1 MNKKSNRIASVVL
14 ASSLV
19 FGASCVPTKAIGM
32 EYVLMA
38 MIQLVGPMAQ
48 SLLNFLLSSACD
60 KANNF
65 ADEKDRDLNGGFR
78 PIKTIIRKLKKIIND
93 NIKRP
98 VYGQEKAKK
107 QLFDVLSNIAVKVH
121 KAASGKVS
129 HRDLTGNIV
138 YIRGNSG
145 TGKTEM
151 CREIANAFLNVSSCS
166 SLFVHSEEITQ
177 DAELGTQLF
186 KLISTA
192 DIGKKRPI
200 NYFTGNN
207 GIVPKNEESPM
218 LKHILKWVDN
228 VVIIDEYDK
237 MKQKTSKAATSA
249 VTINGISV
257 PKTALGQATTSGG
270 ASTNNDTSADEVFRS
285 IASTGKYKFM
295 NKEVDCS
302 RTLFLITTNETREQ
316 IEQNFGVGGQA
327 GGGAQRLNI
336 IDFEDLTYDAC
347 TKIVDDLT
355 VSINK
360 ELTDK
365 DEPYGLSELIIAP
378 ESKKLMSDY
387 IFDDKILQG
396 RAKFALE
403 RKIYGLFSKTI
414 GLDTG
419 NSYELTFVYDKENHD
434 GHFERKNT
442 TDEYCDKITNE
453 IIRNIT
459 SELSNPDGKYCL
471 NNILVLPETRAKLKN
486 YVSSNITSMPDKQD
500 IITQNAM
507 SLFSDP
513 KSLTNKYYELLFI
526 GDSKNSTNYFKLA
539 PYDGKLIP
547 IRT

>member
-1 MNKKSNRIASVVL
+1 MNKKTNRIASVIL
-14 ASSLV
+14 ASSLA
-19 FGASCVPTKAIGM
+19 FSASCVPTKAFGI

-38 MIQLVGPMAQ
+38 GIQLVGPMLQ
-48 SLLNFLLSSACD
+48 SLLNFGLSFAHD
-60 KANNF
+60 MINN
-65 ADEKDRDLNGGFR
+65 ATDGKERKLNGGFR
-78 PIKTIIRKLKKIIND
+78 PTKTIIRKLKKIIND

-151 CREIANAFLNVSSCS
+151 CREIAKAFLNVSSCS

-186 KLISTA
+186 KLVSTA

-237 MKQKTSKAATSA
+237 MKQKTSKAANSTI
-249 VTINGISV
+249 TINGVSV
-257 PKTALGQATTSGG
+257 PKAALGQATTSS
-270 ASTNNDTSADEVFRS
+270 ATKANDTSADEVFRS

-302 RTLFLITTNETREQ
+302 RTLFLITTNETRDQ

-347 TKIVDDLT
+347 TKIVDDLI
-355 VSINK
+355 VSVTK
-360 ELTDK
+360 ELK
-365 DEPYGLSELIIAP
+365 DLNEPYGLSNLQIDP
-378 ESKKLMSDY
+378 ENRKLMSDY

-419 NSYELTFVYDKENHD
+419 KSYELKFVYDKENHE
-434 GHFERKNT
+434 GYFERKDT
-442 TDEYCDKITNE
+442 TEKYCAKITDDLIE
-453 IIRNIT
+453 TIA
-459 SELSNPDGKYCL
+459 SELKNPNGKYRL
-471 NNILVLPETRAKLKN
+471 NNVLVLPATREKIKN
-486 YVSSNITSMPDKQD
+486 YVSSNITIMPEKQAVMVQD
-500 IITQNAM
+500 AL
-507 SLFSDP
+507 SLLSNP
-513 KSLTNKYYELLFI
+513 KSLTKNYYELLFI
-526 GDSKNSTNYFKLA
+526 YDNNKSNNYFKLVELS
-539 PYDGKLIP
+539 D
-547 IRT
+547 RS

>member
-1 MNKKSNRIASVVL
+1 MNKKSNRIASVIL
-14 ASSLV
+14 ASSLA
-19 FGASCVPTKAIGM
+19 FSASCVPTKAFGI

-38 MIQLVGPMAQ
+38 GIQLVGPMLQ
-48 SLLNFLLSSACD
+48 SLLNFGLSFAHD
-60 KANNF
+60 MINN
-65 ADEKDRDLNGGFR
+65 ATDGKERKLNGGFR
-78 PIKTIIRKLKKIIND
+78 PTKTIIRKLKKIIND

-98 VYGQEKAKK
+98 VYGQEKAKQ

-151 CREIANAFLNVSSCS
+151 CREIAKAFLNVSSCS

-237 MKQKTSKAATSA
+237 MKQKTSKAANSTI
-249 VTINGISV
+249 TINGVSV
-257 PKTALGQATTSGG
+257 PKTALGQANNSSATK
-270 ASTNNDTSADEVFRS
+270 ANDTSADEVFRS

-302 RTLFLITTNETREQ
+302 RTLFLITTNETRDQ

-347 TKIVDDLT
+347 TKIVDDLI
-355 VSINK
+355 VSVTN
-360 ELTDK
+360 ELKDL
-365 DEPYGLSELIIAP
+365 DEPYGLSNLHIDQENR
-378 ESKKLMSDY
+378 KLMSDY

-419 NSYELTFVYDKENHD
+419 KSYELKFVYDKENHE
-434 GHFERKNT
+434 GYFERKDT
-442 TDEYCDKITNE
+442 TEKYCAKITDELIET
-453 IIRNIT
+453 IT
-459 SELSNPDGKYCL
+459 SELKNPNGNYRL
-471 NNILVLPETRAKLKN
+471 NNVLVLPATREKIKN
-486 YVSSNITSMPDKQD
+486 YVSSNITIMPQQKDAMVQD
-500 IITQNAM
+500 AL
-507 SLFSDP
+507 SLLSNP
-513 KSLTNKYYELLFI
+513 KSLTKNYYELLFI
-526 GDSKNSTNYFKLA
+526 YDNNKSNNYFKLVELS
-539 PYDGKLIP
+539 D
-547 IRT
+547 RS

>member
-1 MNKKSNRIASVVL
+1 MNKKSNRIASVIL
-14 ASSLV
+14 ASSLA
-19 FGASCVPTKAIGM
+19 FSASCVPTKAFGI

-38 MIQLVGPMAQ
+38 GIQLVGPMLQ
-48 SLLNFLLSSACD
+48 SLLNFGLSFAHD
-60 KANNF
+60 MINN
-65 ADEKDRDLNGGFR
+65 ATDGKERKLNGGFR
-78 PIKTIIRKLKKIIND
+78 PTKTIIRKLKKIIND

-98 VYGQEKAKK
+98 VYGQEKAKQ

-151 CREIANAFLNVSSCS
+151 CREIAKAFLNVSSCS

-237 MKQKTSKAATSA
+237 MKQKTSKAANSTI
-249 VTINGISV
+249 TINGVSV
-257 PKTALGQATTSGG
+257 PKTALGQANNSSATK
-270 ASTNNDTSADEVFRS
+270 ANDTSADEVFRS

-302 RTLFLITTNETREQ
+302 RTLFLITTNETRDQ

-347 TKIVDDLT
+347 TKIVDDLI
-355 VSINK
+355 VSVTN
-360 ELTDK
+360 ELKDL
-365 DEPYGLSELIIAP
+365 DEPYGLSNLHIDQENR
-378 ESKKLMSDY
+378 KLMSDY

-419 NSYELTFVYDKENHD
+419 KSYELKFVYDKENHE
-434 GHFERKNT
+434 GYFERKDT
-442 TDEYCDKITNE
+442 TEKYCAKITDELIET
-453 IIRNIT
+453 IT
-459 SELSNPDGKYCL
+459 SELKNPNGNYRL
-471 NNILVLPETRAKLKN
+471 NNVLVLPATREKIKN
-486 YVSSNITSMPDKQD
+486 YVSSNITIMPQQQD
-500 IITQNAM
+500 AM
-507 SLFSDP
+507 VQDALSLLSNP
-513 KSLTNKYYELLFI
+513 KSLTKNYYELLFI
-526 GDSKNSTNYFKLA
+526 YDNNKSNNYFKLVELS
-539 PYDGKLIP
+539 D
-547 IRT
+547 RS

>member
-1 MNKKSNRIASVVL
+1 MNKKSKKIASIIL
-14 ASSLV
+14 ASSIALSTSCTSAKA
-19 FGASCVPTKAIGM
+19 GAW
-32 EYVLMA
+32 EYLLM
-38 MIQLVGPMAQ
+38 ITIPPILQ
-48 SLLNFLLSSACD
+48 SLVQYGLSCLGNTTDEA
-60 KANNF
+60 
-65 ADEKDRDLNGGFR
+65 ADRKDRKKNGGFR
-78 PIKTIIRKLKKIIND
+78 PIKTIVEKLKKIINN

-98 VYGQEKAKK
+98 IYGQEKAKQ

-121 KAASGKVS
+121 KAGSGKVS

-151 CREIANAFLNVSSCS
+151 CREIAKAFLNVSSCS

-192 DIGKKRPI
+192 DIGKTRPM

-237 MKQKTSKAATSA
+237 MKQKTSKTANSTIN
-249 VTINGISV
+249 INGISV
-257 PKTALGQATTSGG
+257 PKTALGQANNSSAIKT
-270 ASTNNDTSADEVFRS
+270 NDTSADEVFRS

-295 NKEVDCS
+295 GKEVDCS

-336 IDFEDLTYDAC
+336 IDFDDLTYDAC
-347 TKIVDDLT
+347 AKIVDDLI
-355 VSINK
+355 VSVKK
-360 ELTDK
+360 ELTDLT
-365 DEPYGLSELIIAP
+365 EPYGLSDLIVTP

-387 IFDDKILQG
+387 IFDDKVLQG

-419 NSYELTFVYDKENHD
+419 KFYELTFVYDKENHD
-434 GHFERKNT
+434 GYFERKDAT
-442 TDEYCDKITNE
+442 DKYCAKITDE
-453 IIRNIT
+453 IIETIT
-459 SELSNPDGKYCL
+459 SELSDPDGKYCF
-471 NNILVLPETRAKLKN
+471 NNILVLPETRAKIKD
-486 YVSSNITSMPDKQD
+486 YISSNIAVVSEKKGIMIND
-500 IITQNAM
+500 AL
-507 SLFSDP
+507 SLFSNP
-513 KSLTNKYYELLFI
+513 EFLTNKYYELLFVY
-526 GDSKNSTNYFKLA
+526 DNKKNNSSDYFKLVELSTH
-539 PYDGKLIP
+539 K
-547 IRT
+547 

>member
-1 MNKKSNRIASVVL
+1 MSKKLNKITPVVL
-14 ASSLV
+14 ASSLALGTN
-19 FGASCVPTKAIGM
+19 FVPVRADGIG
-32 EYVLMA
+32 YVLMA
-38 MIQLVGPMAQ
+38 GMQLIGPMLQ
-48 SLLNFLLSSACD
+48 SLLNFGLSFVHD
-60 KANNF
+60 RINNA
-65 ADEKDRDLNGGFR
+65 ADEKDRSLNGGFR
-78 PIKTIIRKLKKIIND
+78 PINTIIRKLRKIIN
-93 NIKRP
+93 NKIKRP
-98 VYGQEKAKK
+98 IYGQEKAKQ

-121 KAASGKVS
+121 KAGSGKIS

-151 CREIANAFLNVSSCS
+151 CREIAKAFLNVSSCS

-177 DAELGTQLF
+177 EAELGTQLF

-207 GIVPKNEESPM
+207 GIVPKNEESPV

-237 MKQKTSKAATSA
+237 MKQKTSKAASST
-249 VTINGISV
+249 VTINGVSV
-257 PKTALGQATTSGG
+257 PKTALGNANNSGV
-270 ASTNNDTSADEVFRS
+270 NMHNDTSADEVLRS

-316 IEQNFGVGGQA
+316 IEQNFGVGGQT

-347 TKIVDDLT
+347 TGIVSDLI
-355 VSINK
+355 VSINN
-360 ELTDK
+360 ELTDLT
-365 DEPYGLSELIIAP
+365 EPYGLSELIITP

-419 NSYELTFVYDKENHD
+419 KSYELTFVYDKENHD
-434 GHFERKNT
+434 GHFERKDT
-442 TDEYCDKITNE
+442 TDQYRAKLTNE
-453 IIRNIT
+453 KVENIPAKLSDT
-459 SELSNPDGKYCL
+459 SEQRRLS
-471 NNILVLPETRAKLKN
+471 NILV
-486 YVSSNITSMPDKQD
+486 
-500 IITQNAM
+500 
-507 SLFSDP
+507 
-513 KSLTNKYYELLFI
+513 
-526 GDSKNSTNYFKLA
+526 
-539 PYDGKLIP
+539 
-547 IRT
+547 